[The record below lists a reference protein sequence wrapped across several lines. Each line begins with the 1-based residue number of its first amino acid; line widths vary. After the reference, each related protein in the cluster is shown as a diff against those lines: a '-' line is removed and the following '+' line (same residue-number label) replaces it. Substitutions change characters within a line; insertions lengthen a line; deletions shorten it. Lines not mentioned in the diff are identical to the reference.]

1 MSALPQA
8 SSTIA
13 FLFLIHAVVL
23 PMAQSL
29 DGDLAAPKKFNRV
42 VWRSMFFIT
51 VVNLA
56 FGVICVLVFRDETK
70 QNIIDNLGTSVVVK
84 IVRVLLCVDL
94 LFTVPMVLAFG
105 REVLEKSLFD
115 SALGA
120 QLTARKALIA
130 SIALR
135 ALLVAIVMGIAVGV
149 MDSPG
154 GVQAFG
160 NLINLVGGGVNSL
173 LGLILPPLFH
183 LKSLSLQGTLT
194 APSFVVHGVIIAL
207 GFLLLGSS
215 TYFTMLSFING

>member
-1 MSALPQA
+1 
-8 SSTIA
+8 
-13 FLFLIHAVVL
+13 
-23 PMAQSL
+23 MAQSL
-29 DGDLAAPKKFNRV
+29 DGDMAQPKKFNRV

-51 VVNLA
+51 AANLA
-56 FGVICVLVFRDETK
+56 FGVICVLVFRDQTQ

-120 QLTARKALIA
+120 RLTARNALVA
-130 SIALR
+130 SILLR
-135 ALLVAIVMGIAVGV
+135 TLLVAVVIGIAVGV

-183 LKSLSLQGTLT
+183 LKSLSLQNALTVPALLAHGAIITLGL
-194 APSFVVHGVIIAL
+194 A
-207 GFLLLGSS
+207 LLGSS
-215 TYFTMLSFING
+215 TYFTMVSFISG